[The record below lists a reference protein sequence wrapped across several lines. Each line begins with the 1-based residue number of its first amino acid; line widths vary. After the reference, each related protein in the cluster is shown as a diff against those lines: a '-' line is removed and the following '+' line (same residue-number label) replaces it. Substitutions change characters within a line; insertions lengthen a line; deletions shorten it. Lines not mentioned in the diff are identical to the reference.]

1 MTKQTLKTGTRIQM
15 RNGIAEIAKIG
26 RWKKVNGPVKNYVHG
41 MSGWH
46 VVRFADGGEL
56 VVHEDCFSVFD

>member
-1 MTKQTLKTGTRIQM
+1 M
-15 RNGIAEIAKIG
+15 RNRIAEMATIG
-26 RWKKVNGPVKNYVHG
+26 RWTKVNGPVKNHVHG

-46 VVRFADGGEL
+46 VVCFADGGEL

>member
-1 MTKQTLKTGTRIQM
+1 MTKQTLKTGTCIQM
-15 RNGIAEIAKIG
+15 RNRIAEMATIG
-26 RWKKVNGPVKNYVHG
+26 RWTKVNGPVKNHVHG